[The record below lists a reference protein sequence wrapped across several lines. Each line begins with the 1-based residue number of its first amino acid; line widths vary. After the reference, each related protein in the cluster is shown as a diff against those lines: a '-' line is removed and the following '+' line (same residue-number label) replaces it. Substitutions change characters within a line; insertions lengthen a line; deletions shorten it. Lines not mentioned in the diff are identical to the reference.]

1 MKPQA
6 WKLLSRRELD
16 AIAASLLPRAQAW
29 GKAWLPACAIGLEVV
44 DAAANAPGAAPL
56 LALQEA
62 KALHPGA
69 VLHAQTMPHALLQ
82 AAGRACG
89 QASISPGLRERMAA
103 HALRDLL
110 ARLAGLPAGTERK
123 LQLFPE
129 RPTLAPPRRGSGEVV
144 ALLRL
149 DAEELPIRLMQA
161 APRGGA
167 RGVAPRGA
175 LSARLDALGSQQLR
189 LRTVAGEA
197 SLPLSDFLALAPG
210 DVVLLG
216 HGPEAPMCLE
226 SAAGQ
231 RVAGG
236 YLGLRGARP
245 VLQIAT
251 DS

>member
-1 MKPQA
+1 
-6 WKLLSRRELD
+6 
-16 AIAASLLPRAQAW
+16 
-29 GKAWLPACAIGLEVV
+29 
-44 DAAANAPGAAPL
+44 
-56 LALQEA
+56 
-62 KALHPGA
+62 
-69 VLHAQTMPHALLQ
+69 
-82 AAGRACG
+82 
-89 QASISPGLRERMAA
+89 MAA

-110 ARLAGLPAGTERK
+110 ARLSGLPTGTERK

-129 RPTLAPPRRGSGEVV
+129 RPTPASLRRGSAEVV

-149 DAEELPIRLMQA
+149 DAEEVPIRLAQA
-161 APRGGA
+161 APRNAA
-167 RGVAPRGA
+167 RTAAPRHA
-175 LSARLDALGSQQLR
+175 LCTRLDALSSQQLR
-189 LRTVAGEA
+189 LRAVAGEA

-231 RVAGG
+231 RIAGG

-245 VLQIAT
+245 VLQIET